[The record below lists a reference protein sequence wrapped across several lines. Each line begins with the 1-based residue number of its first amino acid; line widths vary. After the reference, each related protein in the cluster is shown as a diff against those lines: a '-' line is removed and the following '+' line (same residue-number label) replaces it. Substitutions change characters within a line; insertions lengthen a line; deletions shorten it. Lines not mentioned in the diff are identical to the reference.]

1 MSIQL
6 TERTI
11 RDRASD
17 QSYQKGRDYYKSGAI
32 YNPASQSAPGG
43 VVLMANCEGSTA
55 PSYRLRIELDEGGV
69 RSASCTCPY
78 DWGGD
83 CKHIVALLLLY
94 LNKPGEFSQQKSVSD
109 LLAGLEKDALAAIIH
124 HLVGQNPDAYEDL
137 EIAVLTA
144 RAAAR
149 PQPAGKSKRQTQVSE
164 QAYRKQI
171 TKILKR
177 SRYDEGDYYDEYGST
192 PEYVEDLEKIRQTAV
207 QFLEAGDAEGALII
221 LRVLLEET
229 TEDYD
234 GEVDYSGDLACVI
247 QDIGMPL
254 AEAILSADLDAK
266 ERETLANSMQEIY
279 DSLDETIEE
288 SELAV
293 VLLALEHGWDD
304 LPDPDTEWDEYEE
317 EDWMGFGTLQNAR
330 LNVLE
335 RQGRADEFL
344 KLAERA
350 NPRRHALKL
359 IQLGRVDAA
368 ITACENLSSASEML
382 EVAKK
387 LRESGRLEAAIALA
401 ERGLNIN
408 NDPSTAN
415 WLAPLEE
422 SQGRTDM
429 ALRVYRIAFDAQPS
443 IELYRHLKRLSGP
456 GWDALRPQLLKK
468 AGEGYMKNTLVDIHL
483 EEKEWDAAIAVAER
497 DTWSTSLL
505 EKVADK
511 LITIRPDWVIRI
523 SIKQS
528 DGLIAKTQSSLYP
541 EAAKWLA
548 RAKKAY
554 QHKGQIS
561 DWQAC
566 ISNLRAT
573 YARRPALQR
582 ELAGL

>member
-1 MSIQL
+1 MSIKL
-6 TERTI
+6 TEQLI

-17 QSYQKGRDYYKSGAI
+17 QSYQKGCDYYKSGAI
-32 YNPASQSAPGG
+32 YNPVWQSAPGG
-43 VVLMANCEGSTA
+43 IVLMANCEGSTA
-55 PSYRLRIELDEGGV
+55 PSYRLRIELDEGGI
-69 RSASCTCPY
+69 RSVFCTCPY

-94 LNKPGEFSQQKSVSD
+94 LNQPDEFSQQKSVSD
-109 LLAGLEKDALAAIIH
+109 LLAGLERDALAAIIH
-124 HLVGQNPDAYEDL
+124 HLVSQNPESYEDL
-137 EIAVLTA
+137 EIAVLNA
-144 RAAAR
+144 RAVS
-149 PQPAGKSKRQTQVSE
+149 QPKPVSGVKRQTQVSE

-177 SRYDEGDYYDEYGST
+177 SRYDERNYYDDYGST

-221 LRVLLEET
+221 LRILLEET

-234 GEVDYSGDLACVI
+234 GEMDYNGDLACVI

-266 ERETLANSMQEIY
+266 EREILANWMQEIY
-279 DSLDETIEE
+279 DSLDETIEK
-288 SELAV
+288 SDLIV
-293 VLLALEHGWDD
+293 VLLALKHGWDD
-304 LPDPDTEWDEYEE
+304 LPNPDTEWDKYEE
-317 EDWMGFGTLQNAR
+317 EDWMDLDTLQNAR

-344 KLAERA
+344 KLAQKA
-350 NPRRHALKL
+350 NPYRYTLKL
-359 IQLGRVDAA
+359 LQLGRVDEAIAA
-368 ITACENLSSASEML
+368 SKNLSYASEML
-382 EVAKK
+382 DVAKK
-387 LRESGRLEAAIALA
+387 LRESGRLDAAIALA
-401 ERGLNIN
+401 ERGLDIN
-408 NDPSTAN
+408 NDHSVAI

-422 SQGRTDM
+422 SQGRIDM
-429 ALRVYRIAFDAQPS
+429 ALRAYRIAFDAQPS

-456 GWDALRPQLLKK
+456 GWDMLRPHLLQK
-468 AGEGYMKNTLVDIHL
+468 ANEHYMKNTLVDIHL

-497 DTWSTSLL
+497 ETWSTNLL
-505 EKVADK
+505 ETVADK
-511 LITIRPDWVIRI
+511 LIAIRPDWVIRI

-528 DGLIAKTQSSLYP
+528 DRLIKKTQSNLYP

-554 QHKGQIS
+554 QHKGQMA
-561 DWQAC
+561 DWQAY
-566 ISNLRAT
+566 ISNLRAA

-582 ELAGL
+582 ELRGL

>member
-1 MSIQL
+1 MTIKL
-6 TERTI
+6 TEQTI

-17 QSYQKGRDYYKSGAI
+17 QSYQKGRDYYQSDAI
-32 YNPASQSAPGG
+32 YNPAWQSAPGG
-43 VVLMANCEGSTA
+43 VVLMANCEGSTV
-55 PSYRLRIELDEGGV
+55 PSYRLRIELDEGGI

-94 LNKPGEFSQQKSVSD
+94 LNKPDEFSQQKSVSD
-109 LLAGLEKDALAAIIH
+109 LLAGLEKDALVAIIH

-137 EIAVLTA
+137 EIAVLNA
-144 RAAAR
+144 RAAS
-149 PQPAGKSKRQTQVSE
+149 QPKSASGVKRQTQVSE

-177 SRYDEGDYYDEYGST
+177 SRYDERSYYDDYGST
-192 PEYVEDLEKIRQTAV
+192 PEYVDNLEKIRQTGV

-221 LRVLLEET
+221 LRILLEET

-234 GEVDYSGDLACVI
+234 GDMDYDGDLACVI

-254 AEAILSADLDAK
+254 AESILSADLDAK
-266 ERETLANSMQEIY
+266 ERETLANSMEEIY
-279 DSLDETIEE
+279 DNLDETIEE

-293 VLLALEHGWDD
+293 VLLALEHGWDE

-317 EDWMGFGTLQNAR
+317 EDWMDFDALQNAR

-344 KLAERA
+344 KLAEKA
-350 NPRRHALKL
+350 NPRRYVLKL
-359 IQLGRVDAA
+359 LKLDCVDDA
-368 ITACENLSSASEML
+368 ITACENLSSVSEML
-382 EVAKK
+382 DVAKK
-387 LRESGRLEAAIALA
+387 LCEAGRLDAAISLA

-408 NDPSTAN
+408 NDPSTAA

-429 ALRVYRIAFDAQPS
+429 ALRAYRIAFEAQPS
-443 IELYRHLKRLSGP
+443 IERYRHLKRLAGP
-456 GWDALRPQLLKK
+456 GWDTLRPQLVKK
-468 AGEGYMKNTLVDIHL
+468 AGQGHMKNALVDIHL
-483 EEKEWDAAIAVAER
+483 EEKEWDAAIVVAER
-497 DTWSTSLL
+497 ETWSTNLL
-505 EKVADK
+505 EVVADK
-511 LITIRPDWVIRI
+511 LVAIRPDWVIRV
-523 SIKQS
+523 SLKQS
-528 DGLIAKTQSSLYP
+528 DALILKTKSNLYP

-548 RAKKAY
+548 RAQKAY
-554 QHKGQIS
+554 QHKGQMA
-561 DWQAC
+561 DWQAY

>member
-1 MSIQL
+1 MSIKL
-6 TERTI
+6 TQQII

-32 YNPASQSAPGG
+32 YNPAWQSAPGG

-55 PSYRLRIELDEGGV
+55 PYYRLRIELDEGGI
-69 RSASCTCPY
+69 RNASCTCPY

-94 LNKPGEFSQQKSVSD
+94 LNKLDEFSQQKSVSD
-109 LLAGLEKDALAAIIH
+109 LLAGLEKDALAAVIH
-124 HLVGQNPDAYEDL
+124 HLVGQNHDAYEDL

-144 RAAAR
+144 RAAAQ
-149 PQPAGKSKRQTQVSE
+149 PQSATGVKRQTQVSE

-171 TKILKR
+171 TRILKK
-177 SRYDEGDYYDEYGST
+177 SRYDERNYYDDYGGA

-207 QFLEAGDAEGALII
+207 QFLEAGDPEGALII
-221 LRVLLEET
+221 LRILLEET

-234 GEVDYSGDLACVI
+234 GDMDYDGDLACVI

-266 ERETLANSMQEIY
+266 ERETLENSMQEIY
-279 DSLDETIEE
+279 DNLDETIEE
-288 SELAV
+288 SALTV
-293 VLLALEHGWDD
+293 ILLAIEHGWEA
-304 LPDPDTEWDEYEE
+304 LPDPETQWDEYEE
-317 EDWMGFGTLQNAR
+317 EDWMDFDTLQNAR

-350 NPRRHALKL
+350 NPRRYALKL
-359 IQLGRVDAA
+359 LQLDRVDAA
-368 ITACENLSSASEML
+368 ITACKNLSSVSEML
-382 EVAKK
+382 DVAKK
-387 LRESGRLEAAIALA
+387 LREAGRLDAAISLA

-408 NDPSTAN
+408 NDPSTAV

-429 ALRVYRIAFDAQPS
+429 ALRAYRIAFDAQPS
-443 IELYRHLKRLSGP
+443 IELYRQLKRLAGP
-456 GWDALRPQLLKK
+456 GWDALRPQLVKK
-468 AGEGYMKNTLVDIHL
+468 AGENYMKNTLIDIHL
-483 EEKEWDAAIAVAER
+483 EEKDWDAAISVAEHE
-497 DTWSTSLL
+497 TWSTNLL

-511 LITIRPDWVIRI
+511 LITIRPDWVIRV
-523 SIKQS
+523 SLKQS
-528 DGLIAKTQSSLYP
+528 DALILKTQSNLYP

-554 QHKGQIS
+554 QHKEQMA
-561 DWQAC
+561 DWQAY

-582 ELAGL
+582 ELTGL